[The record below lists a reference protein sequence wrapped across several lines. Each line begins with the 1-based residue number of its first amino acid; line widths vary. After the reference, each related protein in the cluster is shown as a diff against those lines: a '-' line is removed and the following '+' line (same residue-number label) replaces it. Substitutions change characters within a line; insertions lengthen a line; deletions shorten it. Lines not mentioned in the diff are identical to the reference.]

1 MLKRH
6 IVFNVRKKKFNVKF
20 NYKILVFF
28 TLMLCGCILGAH
40 ISGNIPLQ
48 IQELIKDAIKASVSS
63 FNNENIFIT
72 FLKLFLPFFV
82 LLLVSYITG
91 LCGVGIPLLCT
102 VPLFTGSILSF
113 VVSQFRL
120 YYGWSGIGF
129 CALVYL
135 PVYATATATLIKSCC
150 CSFDISSEIFIFLAT
165 SKRDGGTLLKEHSL
179 KHIVLMLPILISASL
194 SVLLYN
200 LFGDLFSFIT

>member
-40 ISGNIPLQ
+40 ISGNLPLQ
-48 IQELIKDAIKASVSS
+48 IQELLKDTIADAVSS
-63 FNNENIFIT
+63 FNNENLFIT
-72 FLKLFLPFFV
+72 FLELFLPFFI
-82 LLLVSYITG
+82 LLLISYITG
-91 LCGVGIPLLCT
+91 LCGVGIPLLCL
-102 VPLFTGSILSF
+102 VPFFTGIILSF
-113 VVSQFRL
+113 VISQFRL
-120 YYGWSGIGF
+120 YYGWDGIGF
-129 CALVYL
+129 CAIVYL

-165 SKRDGGTLLKEHSL
+165 SKGDGGALLKEHTL
-179 KHIVLMLPILISASL
+179 KHIVLVVPIIISASL
-194 SVLLYN
+194 GVLLYN
-200 LFGDLFSFIT
+200 LFVDLFSFIT